1 MLRMWGLGGMG
12 GLNGLNGLKKANGP
26 NNKNEN
32 KNFVT
37 HLMTM
42 PQAAVKNYKHIM

>member
-1 MLRMWGLGGMG
+1 MG

-42 PQAAVKNYKHIM
+42 PLAAVKNYKHIM